1 MPFKITVIAS
11 VVPVLFFAIDDD
23 VTSIFSS
30 EYSAH
35 PDRHNIISVIHIRY
49 FFILSPPLIHNTL
62 TYNNFS
68 NGKLLEN
75 NFNIIIFLGI
85 GVDRMKHVHMRLN
98 ELLVEHEISKNKIC
112 KDLDLARGNFNRY
125 CRDDFQRID
134 ANLIIKLC
142 DYFEC
147 TIEDL
152 LVIVDD

>member
-1 MPFKITVIAS
+1 
-11 VVPVLFFAIDDD
+11 
-23 VTSIFSS
+23 
-30 EYSAH
+30 
-35 PDRHNIISVIHIRY
+35 
-49 FFILSPPLIHNTL
+49 
-62 TYNNFS
+62 
-68 NGKLLEN
+68 
-75 NFNIIIFLGI
+75 
-85 GVDRMKHVHMRLN
+85 MRLN

>member
-1 MPFKITVIAS
+1 
-11 VVPVLFFAIDDD
+11 
-23 VTSIFSS
+23 
-30 EYSAH
+30 
-35 PDRHNIISVIHIRY
+35 
-49 FFILSPPLIHNTL
+49 
-62 TYNNFS
+62 
-68 NGKLLEN
+68 
-75 NFNIIIFLGI
+75 
-85 GVDRMKHVHMRLN
+85 MKHVHMRLN
-98 ELLVEHEISKNKIC
+98 ELLVEDEISKNKIC